1 VINNFSYNIW
11 KGGAIVLK
19 IQPNSRQIPKSKN
32 ICASKK
38 YYDILYAYLQCISVR
53 DEESGKRYFS
63 KKDINFSKLADIFNL
78 SRQTVSTKFK
88 NLKELGLVEEINKDT
103 FQLIELS
110 ADIAALVPYNTLKL
124 ITDTLNENSIS
135 TYVYLLNCY
144 YSNNCQPFQFTLDQ
158 VKSYIGISTST
169 RSNNDIITN
178 ILYVL
183 EKIGLIKYSLTTMRQ
198 EADTFQNVKT
208 IYQLDWLTNTL
219 N

>member
-1 VINNFSYNIW
+1 MAVKNGKIISIASV
-11 KGGAIVLK
+11 KGGVGKTTMAVNLAGIYYMMKKRVL
-19 IQPNSRQIPKSKN
+19 IIDFDLYGGGVAALLNVKN
-32 ICASKK
+32 
-38 YYDILYAYLQCISVR
+38 Q
-53 DEESGKRYFS
+53 
-63 KKDINFSKLADIFNL
+63 KDI
-78 SRQTVSTKFK
+78 
-88 NLKELGLVEEINKDT
+88 

-183 EKIGLIKYSLTTMRQ
+183 EKIGLIKYSLTTMKQ

>member
-1 VINNFSYNIW
+1 M
-11 KGGAIVLK
+11 LK
-19 IQPNSRQIPKSKN
+19 IQPNSRQVPKNKE

-53 DEESGKRYFS
+53 DEKNGIRYFY
-63 KKDINFSKLADIFNL
+63 KKDINFSKLGTIFNL

-88 NLKELGLVEEINKDT
+88 NLKELGLVTEIDT
-103 FQLIELS
+103 NTYRLVELS
-110 ADIAALVPYNTLKL
+110 ADLASLIPYNTLKL
-124 ITDTLNENSIS
+124 ITDTLSENSIS
-135 TYVYLLNCY
+135 TYTYLLNCY
-144 YSNNCQPFQFTLDQ
+144 YANNCSPFQFTLDQ
-158 VKSYIGISTST
+158 VKSYIGISTAT

-183 EKIGLIKYSLTTMRQ
+183 EKVGLIKYSLTTLKQ
-198 EADTFQNVKT
+198 DGDSFQNIKT

>member
-1 VINNFSYNIW
+1 M
-11 KGGAIVLK
+11 
-19 IQPNSRQIPKSKN
+19 
-32 ICASKK
+32 
-38 YYDILYAYLQCISVR
+38 
-53 DEESGKRYFS
+53 
-63 KKDINFSKLADIFNL
+63 FNL

-88 NLKELGLVEEINKDT
+88 NLKELGLVEEINKDI

-183 EKIGLIKYSLTTMRQ
+183 EKIGLIKYSLTTMKQ

>member
-1 VINNFSYNIW
+1 M
-11 KGGAIVLK
+11 LK
-19 IQPNSRQIPKSKN
+19 IQSDSRQVPKTKD
-32 ICASKK
+32 ICANKK

-53 DEESGKRYFS
+53 DEKSKIRYFS
-63 KKDINFSKLADIFNL
+63 KKELNFSKLGEIFNL

-88 NLKELGLVEEINKDT
+88 NLKELGLVVERDSETYK
-103 FQLIELS
+103 LVELS
-110 ADIAALVPYNTLKL
+110 ADLASLVPYKTLKL

-144 YSNNCQPFQFTLDQ
+144 YANGCQPFQFTLEQ
-158 VKSYIGISTST
+158 VKSYIGISTAT
-169 RSNNDIITN
+169 RSNNDTVTN

-183 EKIGLIKYSLTTMRQ
+183 EKVGLIKYSLTTLKQ

-219 N
+219 